1 MPARPHSTALAT
13 ILLIDDEPDI
23 LELLKYN
30 LNKAGYATQLAFN
43 GAEGLEKT
51 RKIKPDLVIL
61 DIMMPGLDGVFV
73 CKAIRA
79 EEPIAHTPIIM
90 LTAKMNEESEV
101 LGLEAGADDYLTKP
115 VSPRLLVSRVQA
127 VLRRTRKST
136 DGPQILQFP
145 DIEINRE
152 EYVVR
157 LQGKPIKLPKK
168 EFELLFLLAS
178 YPGTVFTRD
187 DLLEEIWGSD
197 VYVVVR
203 TVDVHVRKIRRKIGE
218 MRIET
223 IKGVGYKFVTP
234 IIE

>member
-1 MPARPHSTALAT
+1 MPARPHNTSLAT

-30 LNKAGYATQLAFN
+30 LNKAGYSTQLAFN

-51 RKIKPDLVIL
+51 RRIKPDLVIL

-73 CKAIRA
+73 CKAIRT
-79 EEPIAHTPIIM
+79 EEGIAQTPIIM
-90 LTAKMNEESEV
+90 LTAKMSEESEV
-101 LGLEAGADDYLTKP
+101 LGLEAGADDYLSKP

-127 VLRRTRKST
+127 LLRRTQKT
-136 DGPQILQFP
+136 EEGEQVLFFKDL
-145 DIEINRE
+145 EINRE

-157 LQGKPIKLPKK
+157 LHGKPLKLPKK

-178 YPGTVFTRD
+178 YPGMVFTRD
-187 DLLEEIWGSD
+187 ELLEEIWGTD

-203 TVDVHVRKIRRKIGE
+203 TVDVHIRKIRRKLGE
-218 MRIET
+218 ERIET
-223 IKGVGYKFVTP
+223 VKGVGYKFVYPT
-234 IIE
+234 